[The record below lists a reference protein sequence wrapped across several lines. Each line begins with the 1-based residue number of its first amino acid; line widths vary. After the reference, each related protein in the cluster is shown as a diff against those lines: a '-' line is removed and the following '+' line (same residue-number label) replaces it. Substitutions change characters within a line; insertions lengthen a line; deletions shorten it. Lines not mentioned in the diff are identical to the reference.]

1 MRGPLAYIGGKN
13 AIAKEIIASLPEHH
27 TYCEP
32 FAGGAQVFFQKPPAK
47 VEILNDLDGDLI
59 NLFRVCREH
68 YEELVRYMRFTV
80 VSRKWFDILRATNPD
95 TLTDIQRAAR
105 RLYLQKNSYAGRVDR
120 QNLRTGV
127 VQPPSFN
134 PERIPEL
141 IEETHR
147 RLARVQ
153 LECLPYEKV
162 LQKYDGPSTCFY
174 ADPPYYNIR
183 LYKFNLEPDD
193 HRKMAERFATLKG
206 KFLLSLNDVPEVRRL
221 FSAFHIRGIEM
232 PYTAQKK
239 AGRRYREV
247 LIQNF

>member
-1 MRGPLAYIGGKN
+1 MRGPLAYIGGKR
-13 AIAKEIIASLPEHH
+13 AIAKQIIALLPEHR

-32 FAGGAQVFFQKPPAK
+32 FAGGAQVFFQKEPSK
-47 VEILNDLDGDLI
+47 VEILNDLDGDLM
-59 NLFRVCREH
+59 NLFRICREH

-80 VSRKWFDILRATNPD
+80 VSRKWFDILRATDPEL
-95 TLTDIQRAAR
+95 LTDIQRAAR

-134 PERIPEL
+134 PERIPKL

-183 LYKFNLEPDD
+183 LYKFNLEPED

-232 PYTAQKK
+232 PNTAQKK